1 MPGDIEFYFQTSSN
15 RLADKKTK
23 MHKQAHMQLDALP
36 GLLQRKVRSE
46 LGCGTSVRSSAA
58 PPGCSGLSAAAISE
72 LLSSEVYGE
81 VYGEVSDE
89 VVVWMASTRHCGV
102 ATAVSVV
109 YSAMRWSVWWWS
121 VRWPVWW

>member
-1 MPGDIEFYFQTSSN
+1 
-15 RLADKKTK
+15 
-23 MHKQAHMQLDALP
+23 MHKQAHMQPDALP
-36 GLLQRKVRSE
+36 SLLQRKMRSE
-46 LGCGTSVRSSAA
+46 SGCGAPVTSSAA

-121 VRWPVWW
+121 VRWPVWG